1 MKSINNNS
9 QNNKINDSK
18 HKYTC
23 KKPSKRINIKTRRKN
38 RIELQVSQSHVQN
51 SYVKKSHEQLHVKKS
66 HVR

>member
-1 MKSINNNS
+1 MTQNIN
-9 QNNKINDSK
+9 I
-18 HKYTC
+18 HI
-23 KKPSKRINIKTRRKN
+23 KKPSKRINIETRRKN